1 MKWLAAEGRAWRLR
15 HEARLR
21 GLGRTG
27 VPGKKSNNHQPRLRA
42 ACSAS
47 QGDVPAPHRRGGWR
61 LKAAP
66 AAAGAGRRW
75 AAAREAQ
82 PRVRA
87 PSAGRREPAQRARV
101 RTPSVRKPSK
111 AVGPQGP
118 LPAGAA
124 PLAALVRPR
133 LEAAPPS
140 PPTQAKTNDDVLTA
154 AARSVRKGMW
164 RAATRHR
171 EGPQDSPP

>member
-1 MKWLAAEGRAWRLR
+1 MAANGGIRKR
-15 HEARLR
+15 
-21 GLGRTG
+21 
-27 VPGKKSNNHQPRLRA
+27 
-42 ACSAS
+42 
-47 QGDVPAPHRRGGWR
+47 GWR

-66 AAAGAGRRW
+66 AAAVAGRRW

-82 PRVRA
+82 PKVRA

-133 LEAAPPS
+133 LEAAPRS
-140 PPTQAKTNDDVLTA
+140 PPAWAETNTRRFDRYANGPGFALA
-154 AARSVRKGMW
+154 PRRRAPGVRV
-164 RAATRHR
+164 RAA
-171 EGPQDSPP
+171 GC